1 MPQKVEGSYITYL
14 KLYFLFVYIFQT
26 SKVGIGNLLL
36 HSIFIC
42 SLFLV
47 CSTIL
52 VKTLKGFKMMAYHFH
67 FFRGNEGKNV
77 FIFLFLGN

>member
-26 SKVGIGNLLL
+26 LKVGIGNLL
-36 HSIFIC
+36 HSGFIC
-42 SLFLV
+42 SVFLV

-52 VKTLKGFKMMAYHFH
+52 VKTLKGFKNDGISFS
-67 FFRGNEGKNV
+67 
-77 FIFLFLGN
+77 FL